1 MCGVVMSRLFF
12 RVKSLLERVHFFS
25 EDNHALEQVC
35 GGFRVSRDKGEIRWG
50 ARVIISHRIGTGA
63 GRSVA
68 PLRAG
73 HVEKVGLIGEE
84 GQEIKLLMVEG
95 IWG

>member
-1 MCGVVMSRLFF
+1 M
-12 RVKSLLERVHFFS
+12 
-25 EDNHALEQVC
+25 EQVC
-35 GGFRVSRDKGEIRWG
+35 GGFRGGRDKGEIRWG
-50 ARVIISHRIGTGA
+50 ARVIIGHRIGTST
-63 GRSVA
+63 GRSVV
-68 PLRAG
+68 PSRVG